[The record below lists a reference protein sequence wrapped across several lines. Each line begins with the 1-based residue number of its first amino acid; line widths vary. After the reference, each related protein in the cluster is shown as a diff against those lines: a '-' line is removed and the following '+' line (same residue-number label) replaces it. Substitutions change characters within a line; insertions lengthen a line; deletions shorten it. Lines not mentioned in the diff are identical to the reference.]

1 MDLQDAFYTEI
12 QFWDDMLS
20 SQTEKTSPEVLERIR
35 MAKLLAEQ
43 KLSLYSAD
51 CYERVN

>member
-12 QFWDDMLS
+12 QFWDEMLNT
-20 SQTEKTSPEVLERIR
+20 QTEQCSPEILERMK

-43 KLSLYSAD
+43 KLSLFSTECLD
-51 CYERVN
+51 RVN

>member
-1 MDLQDAFYTEI
+1 MDLQDAFHTEI

-20 SQTEKTSPEVLERIR
+20 TQTEAASPEIIERMK

-51 CYERVN
+51 CVDRMN

>member
-1 MDLQDAFYTEI
+1 MELQDAFNTEI
-12 QFWDDMLS
+12 QFWDEMLNT
-20 SQTEKTSPEVLERIR
+20 QTGQASPEILERMK

-43 KLSLYSAD
+43 KLSLYSAE

>member
-12 QFWDDMLS
+12 QFWDEMLNT
-20 SQTEKTSPEVLERIR
+20 QTEQCSPEILERMK

-43 KLSLYSAD
+43 KLSLYSAE
-51 CYERVN
+51 CLARVN

>member
-1 MDLQDAFYTEI
+1 MELQEAFYTEI
-12 QFWDDMLS
+12 QFWDEMLN
-20 SQTEKTSPEVLERIR
+20 SQTEHASPEVIERMK

-51 CYERVN
+51 CYERAN

>member
-1 MDLQDAFYTEI
+1 MELQDAFHAEI
-12 QFWDDMLS
+12 QFWDEMLN
-20 SQTEKTSPEVLERIR
+20 SQTQQATPEILERMK

-43 KLSLYSAD
+43 KLSLYSAE

>member
-12 QFWDDMLS
+12 QFWDEMLNS
-20 SQTEKTSPEVLERIR
+20 KTAQASPEILERMK

-43 KLSLYSAD
+43 KLSLYSAE
-51 CYERVN
+51 CCERMN

>member
-12 QFWDDMLS
+12 QFWDEMLNT
-20 SQTEKTSPEVLERIR
+20 QTGQASPEILERMK

-43 KLSLYSAD
+43 KLSLYSAQCLD
-51 CYERVN
+51 RVN

>member
-1 MDLQDAFYTEI
+1 MDLQDAFHTEI

-20 SQTEKTSPEVLERIR
+20 AQTEQASPEIIERMK

-51 CYERVN
+51 SYKSVN